1 MKFTVLGH
9 GALSVEAD
17 GTRLLID
24 PWLLGSCYWR
34 SWWHYP
40 PISDVPESWL
50 APEYLYLTHHHF
62 DHFHYP
68 TLRRVDRNT
77 HILVPEVAIDF
88 MVGELRNLGFSRI
101 TELPHGQRTRLTGDF
116 EIASFQYGFDDSALV
131 ITDGRTVIVNLND
144 CKIRGRP
151 LHQIITNFEH
161 PTFLLKNYSWA
172 QSYPICYRAENPADL
187 ELLSRDSYIQDFLQ
201 TVRETEPKYAIP
213 FASMVCLLHPETRHL
228 NKELITSPEVAEAFA
243 RSGITTTELVTFN
256 PGDSWDDKSGFTRS
270 HDDYYRDRDVRISQ
284 LEADVAPAIERSL
297 AEEAARELT
306 FEAFANYFGD
316 FLRALPPG
324 IGWLLRRP
332 VVFEGPNAAQPYWI
346 LDFRRRTV
354 WRSATLPEGRANL
367 VRIPPGVLADAI
379 EKRIT
384 YYIHI
389 SMRLEVDLRPAG
401 HKEDLFFWGLLAIW
415 ELGYLPLRR
424 TLRVRAL
431 RVVWRRRAEF
441 WEAVVSKLFGRG
453 PLVARMTTN
462 LMTDEAPSETEA
474 VAR

>member
-1 MKFTVLGH
+1 M
-9 GALSVEAD
+9 
-17 GTRLLID
+17 
-24 PWLLGSCYWR
+24 
-34 SWWHYP
+34 
-40 PISDVPESWL
+40 
-50 APEYLYLTHHHF
+50 
-62 DHFHYP
+62 
-68 TLRRVDRNT
+68 
-77 HILVPEVAIDF
+77 AIDF
-88 MVGELRNLGFSRI
+88 MVGELRNLGFNRI

-354 WRSATLPEGRANL
+354 WRSATLPPRSPRDAPTSSASPRGCSPTPSRSASPTTSTSRCVSRSTCAPRATRKTSFSGDSLPSGSSATCRCGAPSACGHCASCGGAGPNSGRPST
-367 VRIPPGVLADAI
+367 RSCSG
-379 EKRIT
+379 
-384 YYIHI
+384 
-389 SMRLEVDLRPAG
+389 AG
-401 HKEDLFFWGLLAIW
+401 HSS
-415 ELGYLPLRR
+415 
-424 TLRVRAL
+424 RA
-431 RVVWRRRAEF
+431 
-441 WEAVVSKLFGRG
+441 
-453 PLVARMTTN
+453 
-462 LMTDEAPSETEA
+462 
-474 VAR
+474 